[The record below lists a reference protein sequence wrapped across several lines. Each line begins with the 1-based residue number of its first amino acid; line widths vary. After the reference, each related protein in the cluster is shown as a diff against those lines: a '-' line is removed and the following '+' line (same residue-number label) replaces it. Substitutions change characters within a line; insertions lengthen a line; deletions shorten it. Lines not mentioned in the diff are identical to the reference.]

1 MEDSDG
7 DMLEEASMIVFCVR
21 YVLSS
26 VVEPKREDRPGRDDE
41 YFLTMDETHFEE
53 TFRAQR
59 CDLIAISRRL
69 DFPVDA
75 RGNVTDGDGHSATP
89 LQACLILFAR
99 FGCQDDWKTLI
110 PEFNRD
116 RTW

>member
-1 MEDSDG
+1 M
-7 DMLEEASMIVFCVR
+7 
-21 YVLSS
+21 LSS
-26 VVEPKREDRPGRDDE
+26 VLEPKREDRPGRDDE

-59 CDLIAISRRL
+59 CGLIAISRRL

-89 LQACLILFAR
+89 LQACLINNSPLPTPRRNAAR
-99 FGCQDDWKTLI
+99 VVLPRGGCGY
-110 PEFNRD
+110 EMAA
-116 RTW
+116 